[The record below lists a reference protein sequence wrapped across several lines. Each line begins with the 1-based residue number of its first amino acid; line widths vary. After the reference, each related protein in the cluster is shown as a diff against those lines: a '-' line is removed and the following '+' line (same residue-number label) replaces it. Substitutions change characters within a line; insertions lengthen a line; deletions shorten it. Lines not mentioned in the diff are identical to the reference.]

1 MTNQVNLPVLDSTI
15 VPPAANGRWGM
26 SIDQDICT
34 GCQAC
39 VAACSMENNV
49 PIVGEEDAGYGRSMH
64 WIRIERFWSGT
75 FPDVKMTPYQP
86 MLCQQCHNAPC
97 EPVCPVFASVHS
109 ASEDTNLQVYNR
121 CVGTRYCANNCP
133 YQVRVF
139 NWRDYQD
146 YRIRPYLNTLQNQLN
161 PDVTVRRRGVMEK
174 CTFCIQRIR
183 AAEDVAESE
192 KRDIRDGEVTPACA
206 QACPANAIV
215 FGRLDDPNSQV
226 NILSREQ
233 RGYHELE
240 ELRTTP
246 RITYLKGESINGSN
260 G

>member
-1 MTNQVNLPVLDSTI
+1 MSNGVELPVLSDNSQ
-15 VPPAANGRWGM
+15 AAVNGRWGM
-26 SIDQDICT
+26 VIDQDLCT

-49 PIVGEEDAGYGRSMH
+49 PIVGENDAGYGRYMH

-75 FPDVKMTPYQP
+75 FPNVKMTPYQP

-146 YRIRPYLNTLQNQLN
+146 ARIRPYLTDLQNQLN

-183 AAEDVAESE
+183 KAEDLAESE
-192 KRDIRDGEVTPACA
+192 QRDIRDGEVVPACA
-206 QACPANAIV
+206 QACPASAIT
-215 FGRLDDPNSQV
+215 FGRIDDPNSRVSQ
-226 NILSREQ
+226 LAELA
-233 RGYHELE
+233 RGYHQLD

-246 RITYLKGESINGSN
+246 RITYLKGESTNGSN